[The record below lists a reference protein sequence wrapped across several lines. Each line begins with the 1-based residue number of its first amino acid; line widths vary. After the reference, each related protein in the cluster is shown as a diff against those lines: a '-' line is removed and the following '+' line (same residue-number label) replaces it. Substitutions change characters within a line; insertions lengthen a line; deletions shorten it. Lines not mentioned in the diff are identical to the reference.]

1 MTCKLGSNSCNK
13 CYFKVVS
20 GVPACKTWSQCK
32 TQMSQ
37 CYDLDLSISQ
47 GRNAKHFCWNDT
59 GCWAALKTQ
68 QKTPHGATYFIF
80 HSLYGSQVK
89 SSDFTMLSKIL
100 SNGVL
105 WLLDNQWQLDKPWHP
120 ICRFVR
126 GCTHQHLP
134 LMISKQK
141 TAERVKTSFWLGKN
155 SNLDPFCFE
164 SCWHSAFTAGYL
176 QIWSVFSEMGEK
188 DTTS

>member
-1 MTCKLGSNSCNK
+1 
-13 CYFKVVS
+13 
-20 GVPACKTWSQCK
+20 
-32 TQMSQ
+32 MSQ

-59 GCWAALKTQ
+59 DCLAALKTQ
-68 QKTPHGATYFIF
+68 QKNTTSCNIFIF

-105 WLLDNQWQLDKPWHP
+105 RLLDNQWLLDKPWHP

-126 GCTHQHLP
+126 GCTYQHLP

-155 SNLDPFCFE
+155 SKLDPFCFE